1 MPIIGERIT
10 KISAKRGKLERK
22 MEITSN
28 VDLTAV
34 SLKTLG
40 VAAEAKKGLAFSFDF
55 KTTYGKDGGEVG
67 VTGELFFIDKED
79 KMKEI
84 EAAWKKDKKFDK
96 NIRLSVMN
104 RILELC
110 YMQAII
116 MVDQVNLP
124 APMQFPKFVLG
135 NKK

>member
-1 MPIIGERIT
+1 MPIIGERIS

-22 MEITSN
+22 MEIRSN
-28 VDLTAV
+28 VDLTDV

-40 VAAEAKKGLAFSFDF
+40 VAAEAKKGLSFSFKF
-55 KTTYGKDGGEVG
+55 TTTYGNGGGEVD
-67 VTGELFFIDKED
+67 VEGELFFIDKED

-84 EAAWKKDKKFDK
+84 EAEWKKDKKFDEK
-96 NIRLSVMN
+96 IRLSIMN

-110 YMQAII
+110 YLQAII
-116 MVDQVNLP
+116 MGNQVNLP
-124 APMQFPKFVLG
+124 APMQFPKFVTN